1 MTRALDSSLP
11 GSLVLP
17 PGHSS
22 TEAGVSEG
30 RLPGLDSVGEGTG
43 GRSSP
48 LGFQKELRA
57 QCLWFQHRPGGSD
70 AAARGP
76 FPPQSMRLS
85 REGLPGPAV
94 ASALTCMTGSPWRHP
109 AFRSGSSLL
118 QLSSLPFSALCVDAV
133 TQSCPT
139 LCDPMDCS
147 P

>member
-1 MTRALDSSLP
+1 MTGALGPWCFLLVIPVLRLVSVRAGFLAWTMWGRARGP
-11 GSLVLP
+11 G
-17 PGHSS
+17 
-22 TEAGVSEG
+22 
-30 RLPGLDSVGEGTG
+30 
-43 GRSSP
+43 SSP

-70 AAARGP
+70 AAASGP

-85 REGLPGPAV
+85 REGLPGPAL

-109 AFRSGSSLL
+109 AFRSGSSVL
-118 QLSSLPFSALCVDAV
+118 QLSLLPFSALCVDVVA
-133 TQSCPT
+133 QSCPT